1 MLGILAGSVWSGLSW
16 LRIGTGSGLL
26 WIRWS
31 TFRFWRHGISYLVN
45 VNTVLLSTL
54 ILPKVLF
61 GLSN

>member
-31 TFRFWRHGISYLVN
+31 NFRFWRHGISYLVN
-45 VNTVLLSTL
+45 VNTLLLYTL
-54 ILPKVLF
+54 IIPKVLF